1 MVSIRSIKYRCN
13 INPELPN
20 GQNSYEFEDAHRKI
34 KKMLPKLL
42 KSLLADPRS
51 EGIDLD
57 SPQATRLHRE
67 LIRSKPFLRRLY
79 AHYYRRFERADRA
92 APEGIRLEI
101 GSGGG
106 FLGELVDGLV
116 TMDVRRGAQVDMVA
130 SALEM
135 PFGDDTVGAVFMLN
149 VLHHL
154 SDAGAFFEEAQ
165 RVLTPGGRCVMIEPF
180 VSPLSRVIYT
190 RLHHEP
196 FDPDMENWKLEGR
209 GAMSTANDALPWI
222 VFVRD
227 RLKFEQRFP
236 DLEIVGVEPHTIS
249 LYLLSGGLSYRGI
262 APAALFPFV
271 ARAEEML
278 GPARRLLASMM
289 TVELK
294 KKTMG

>member
-1 MVSIRSIKYRCN
+1 
-13 INPELPN
+13 
-20 GQNSYEFEDAHRKI
+20 
-34 KKMLPKLL
+34 MLPKLL

-57 SPQATRLHRE
+57 SPQATRLHHE
-67 LIRSKPFLRRLY
+67 LIRRKPFLRRLY
-79 AHYYRRFERADRA
+79 AAYYRRFELADRA

-106 FLGELVDGLV
+106 FLGESVDGLV
-116 TMDVRRGAQVDMVA
+116 TMDVRPGAQVDMVA

-135 PFGDDTVGAVFMLN
+135 PLGDGSVGAVFMLN

-154 SDAGAFFEEAQ
+154 TDVEAFFEEAQ
-165 RVLTPGGRCVMIEPF
+165 RVLTPGGRCIMIEPF

-196 FDPDMENWKLEGR
+196 FDPDMESWKLEGT

-227 RLKFEQRFP
+227 RHKFERRFP
-236 DLEIVGVEPHTIS
+236 ELEITGVEPHTIL

-262 APAALFPFV
+262 APAALFPLL
-271 ARAEEML
+271 ARAEEMP
-278 GPARRLLASMM
+278 GGVRRMLASMM

-294 KKTMG
+294 KKTMR

>member
-1 MVSIRSIKYRCN
+1 
-13 INPELPN
+13 
-20 GQNSYEFEDAHRKI
+20 
-34 KKMLPKLL
+34 MLKKLL
-42 KSLLADPRS
+42 KFLLADPRC

-57 SPQATRLHRE
+57 SPEATRLHHE
-67 LIRSKPFLRRLY
+67 LIGRKPFLRRLY
-79 AHYYRRFERADRA
+79 AHYYRRFECADKD

-116 TMDVRRGAQVDMVA
+116 TMDVRPGAKVDMVA

-135 PFGDDTVGAVFMLN
+135 PFSDGSVGAVFMLN

-154 SDAGAFFEEAQ
+154 GDVGAFFKEVQ

-196 FDPDMENWKLEGR
+196 FDPGQENWKLEGE
-209 GAMSTANDALPWI
+209 GAMSTANDALPWM
-222 VFVRD
+222 VFMRD
-227 RLKFEQRFP
+227 RLEFSSRFP
-236 DLEIVGVEPHTIS
+236 DLEIVEVEPHTIL

-262 APAALFPFV
+262 APVALFPMV
-271 ARAEEML
+271 ARVEEML

-294 KKTMG
+294 KKTMGY

>member
-1 MVSIRSIKYRCN
+1 MI
-13 INPELPN
+13 
-20 GQNSYEFEDAHRKI
+20 
-34 KKMLPKLL
+34 PKLL

-57 SPQATRLHRE
+57 SSQATRLHRE
-67 LIRSKPFLRRLY
+67 IIRCKPFLRRLY
-79 AHYYRRFERADRA
+79 THYYRRFERADRA

-106 FLGELVDGLV
+106 FLEDLVDGLV
-116 TMDVRRGAQVDMVA
+116 TMDVRPGAQVDMVA

-135 PFGDDTVGAVFMLN
+135 PFCDGAVGAVFMLN

-154 SDAGAFFEEAQ
+154 TDVEAFFEEAQ
-165 RVLTPGGRCVMIEPF
+165 RVLTPGGRCIMIEPF

-196 FDPDMENWKLEGR
+196 FDPDMEGWKLEGC
-209 GAMSTANDALPWI
+209 GAMSTANDALPWM

-227 RLKFEQRFP
+227 RHQFERRFP
-236 DLEIVGVEPHTIS
+236 DLEIVEVEPHTVL

-262 APAALFPFV
+262 APAALFPLV

-289 TVELK
+289 TIELK
-294 KKTMG
+294 KKTMK